1 MVDTQKP
8 EIKIDLK
15 WDGEKVH
22 IDAQHPGLDEART
35 AYVKAHGEAM
45 TAVGK
50 ADKEALDAYLGKIS
64 EAGEDAA
71 KKAAVETEARAL
83 MKKHASKELGAVEAA
98 EGHVK
103 KLETELHTA
112 KLDALKAAKADPTKI
127 AGHTKEA
134 EEKIGKALEGHISE
148 TENTLK
154 TLEKTAEKGK
164 WFSRMRSE
172 GIGSALSH
180 NIGGKAFKESKI
192 KFAGNWIFTGL
203 GGIMVYDGLL
213 HGKRKDEQGNRTE
226 GRSLLIRSGEVV
238 GGAALMAASALRGG
252 HAR

>member
-1 MVDTQKP
+1 MADTNKP
-8 EIKIDLK
+8 EIKVDLR

-22 IDAQHPGLDEART
+22 VDAHHPGLDEARA
-35 AYVKAHGEAM
+35 AYAKAHGEAM

-64 EAGEDAA
+64 EAGEDAV
-71 KKAAVETEARAL
+71 KKAAAEKDAFKL
-83 MKKHASKELGAVEAA
+83 MEKHAPQEFKAVEAA
-98 EGHVK
+98 KGHVK

-127 AGHTKEA
+127 AGHAKDA

-148 TENTLK
+148 TETTLK
-154 TLEKTAEKGK
+154 TLETGGKGK

-180 NIGGKAFKESKI
+180 NIGGKAFKENKI
-192 KFAGNWIFTGL
+192 KFAGNWIGTGL
-203 GGIMVYDGLL
+203 GGIMVYDGLF

-226 GRSLLIRSGEVV
+226 ARSLLIRSGEVV
-238 GGAALMAASALRGG
+238 GGAALMAVSAARGG